1 MEEQGNED
9 CIWKL
14 KITDPST
21 RCYNFSWKTEG
32 EDGKNILVETIQEE
46 VKKGTLWRLTSAVC
60 VAVGFPVSLIT
71 HVAVL
76 NSLLLCAGEP
86 KL

>member
-1 MEEQGNED
+1 MERIFWLKQYRK
-9 CIWKL
+9 KL
-14 KITDPST
+14 
-21 RCYNFSWKTEG
+21 
-32 EDGKNILVETIQEE
+32 